1 MKKSFTAIHL
11 CGKAHF
17 TLMFLKKDR
26 QDSKKTQLLRKN
38 ISKQF
43 L

>member
-11 CGKAHF
+11 CGKAFF

-26 QDSKKTQLLRKN
+26 QDSKNVTIEKKYQ
-38 ISKQF
+38 
-43 L
+43 

>member
-11 CGKAHF
+11 GGKAFF

-26 QDSKKTQLLRKN
+26 QDSKKRN
-38 ISKQF
+38 Y
-43 L
+43 